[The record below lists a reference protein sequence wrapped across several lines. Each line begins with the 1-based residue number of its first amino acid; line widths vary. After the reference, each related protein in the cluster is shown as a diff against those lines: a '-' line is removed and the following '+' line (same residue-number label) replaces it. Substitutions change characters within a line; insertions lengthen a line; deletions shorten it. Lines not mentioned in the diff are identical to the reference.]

1 VFAPYPSG
9 WVEGRRLRSIDVAE
23 DFMTTATLVTSLF
36 LVSTA
41 VATLVLLARTN
52 RRLRAAGAPALLVE
66 LEDQD
71 VDQALRRTLGP
82 SLQPESCA
90 NWCERSDCGSGCFAS
105 LGGAPEG
112 CLLHL
117 RLAAWYRNRSC
128 SLCGNPF
135 QDDVQAWD
143 RRPAFLS
150 PDLVART
157 WDSVHPQ
164 ELAHVLA
171 THMPICWDCEV
182 LEWLYRNH
190 PELIVERPGR
200 QPEER

>member
-1 VFAPYPSG
+1 
-9 WVEGRRLRSIDVAE
+9 
-23 DFMTTATLVTSLF
+23 MTTATLVTSVF
-36 LVSTA
+36 LVTTA
-41 VATLVLLARTN
+41 VATVLLLVRAN
-52 RRLRAAGAPALLVE
+52 RRLHRTQAASGPPDVGPAE
-66 LEDQD
+66 LEGLDS
-71 VDQALRRTLGP
+71 ALRRALGP
-82 SLQPESCA
+82 GLQPEACA

-105 LGGAPEG
+105 LEGAPEG

-117 RLAAWYRNRSC
+117 RLAAWYRGRSC
-128 SLCGNPF
+128 SLCGGPF
-135 QDDVQAWD
+135 QDEVHAWD

-171 THMPICWDCEV
+171 THMPLCWDCEV

-190 PELIVERPGR
+190 PELIVERPNR
-200 QPEER
+200 SQPEER

>member
-1 VFAPYPSG
+1 
-9 WVEGRRLRSIDVAE
+9 VEGRRLRSIHVAE
-23 DFMTTATLVTSLF
+23 DFMTTATFVTSLF

-41 VATLVLLARTN
+41 VATLLMLVDLAQ
-52 RRLRAAGAPALLVE
+52 E
-66 LEDQD
+66 D

-150 PDLVART
+150 PDLAART

-200 QPEER
+200 QPEEC

>member
-1 VFAPYPSG
+1 
-9 WVEGRRLRSIDVAE
+9 
-23 DFMTTATLVTSLF
+23 MTTATLVTSLF

-41 VATLVLLARTN
+41 VAVLLLLARTN
-52 RRLRAAGAPALLVE
+52 RRLLAAAAGAPVPVD
-66 LEDQD
+66 LEDHD

-82 SLQPESCA
+82 GLQPEGCA

-117 RLAAWYRNRSC
+117 RLTAWYRNRSC

-135 QDDVQAWD
+135 QDDVEAWD